1 MTGQPEVIDSTD
13 RQSSSNEGLR
23 GAGALLKRPTFVIS
37 VLVVLWWI
45 VSAVGWQ
52 GVGLDPLADTG
63 QLLEAPSESHVF
75 GTDSLGRDVFARV
88 MAGSEPALKIG
99 VGGAVL
105 ATLLGSVLGV
115 AAGYWR
121 GIVDNVIMRIL
132 DLFLALPTL
141 ILMFVLVGA
150 FGVSTASLVIIVG
163 VLFAPS
169 TARIIRSAVL
179 IEVDKDYITS
189 ARLQNETL
197 LRILLRELLPNVAP
211 TIIVQAT
218 LSLAGAIFMTT
229 SLSFLGLGQSPPS
242 PDWGLAINENRLYLQ
257 SAWWTIVFPAAAI
270 ASLVISA
277 HLIADNIKEV
287 KAL

>member
-1 MTGQPEVIDSTD
+1 MTEGQDESNALGSDVRNH
-13 RQSSSNEGLR
+13 RQNRSLGVLLR
-23 GAGALLKRPTFVIS
+23 RPTFTLS
-37 VLVVLWWI
+37 VLVVLWWL
-45 VSAVGWQ
+45 VAAVGWQ
-52 GVGLDPLADTG
+52 LMGLSPLVDSGAA
-63 QLLEAPSESHVF
+63 LERPSGSHLF
-75 GTDSLGRDVFARV
+75 GTDSLGRDVFSRV

-105 ATLLGSVLGV
+105 ATVLGGALGL

-121 GIVDNVIMRIL
+121 GAVDTVIMRIL

-150 FGVSTASLVIIVG
+150 FGVSITALVVIVG

-179 IEVDKDYITS
+179 VEVDRDYITS
-189 ARLQNETL
+189 AKLQQESL

-218 LSLAGAIFMTT
+218 LSLAGAIFMTA
-229 SLSFLGLGQSPPS
+229 SLSFLGLGQAPPT

-257 SAWWTIVFPAAAI
+257 TAWWAIVFPAAAI
-270 ASLVISA
+270 ASLVVSA

-287 KAL
+287 HAR

>member
-1 MTGQPEVIDSTD
+1 MTGTP
-13 RQSSSNEGLR
+13 
-23 GAGALLKRPTFVIS
+23 GAVDPLILDVEPHRRIRATSALLKRPTFTLS
-37 VLVVLWWI
+37 LLVVLWWF
-45 VSAVGWQ
+45 VAAVGWQ
-52 GVGLDPLADTG
+52 GMGLDPLVDTG
-63 QLLEAPSESHVF
+63 AVLEAPSGAHLF

-99 VGGAVL
+99 IGGAVL
-105 ATLLGSVLGV
+105 ATLLGSALGL

-121 GIVDNVIMRIL
+121 GAVDTVIMRIL

-150 FGVSTASLVIIVG
+150 FGISTTALVVIVG

-169 TARIIRSAVL
+169 TARIIRSVVL
-179 IEVDKDYITS
+179 VEVDKHYITS
-189 ARLQNETL
+189 AKLQQESL

-218 LSLAGAIFMTT
+218 LSLAGAIFMTA

-257 SAWWTIVFPAAAI
+257 TAWWAIVFPAAAI
-270 ASLVISA
+270 ASLVVSA

-287 KAL
+287 KAR

>member
-1 MTGQPEVIDSTD
+1 MTEDLGAIDPLRLDAEPRPEPRAAS
-13 RQSSSNEGLR
+13 
-23 GAGALLKRPTFVIS
+23 ALLRRPTFTLS
-37 VLVVLWWI
+37 LLVVLWWL
-45 VSAVGWQ
+45 VAAVGWQ
-52 GVGLDPLADTG
+52 GMGLEPLVDTG
-63 QLLEAPSESHVF
+63 TALEQPSGAHLL

-99 VGGAVL
+99 FGGAVL
-105 ATLLGSVLGV
+105 ATLIGSALGL

-121 GIVDNVIMRIL
+121 GAVDTVIMRIL

-150 FGVSTASLVIIVG
+150 FGVSTTALVVIVG

-179 IEVDKDYITS
+179 VEVDRDYITS
-189 ARLQNETL
+189 AKLQQETL
-197 LRILLRELLPNVAP
+197 LRIVLRELLPNVAP

-218 LSLAGAIFMTT
+218 LSLAGAIFMTA

-242 PDWGLAINENRLYLQ
+242 PDWGLAINENRLYVQ
-257 SAWWTIVFPAAAI
+257 TAWWAIVFPAAAI
-270 ASLVISA
+270 ASLVVSA

-287 KAL
+287 KAQ